1 MQTLEA
7 QIETLVRRAM
17 KVVSQEGETKWV
29 MVSWEDWQTILELLE
44 DLVDLAILQEIKERG
59 EDRETIPLDEALR
72 MLREEGVDV

>member
-7 QIETLVRRAM
+7 QIERLVRRAM

-44 DLVDLAILQEIKERG
+44 DLVDLAVLRDLEERG